1 MVRPEVDAQTLA
13 YVLSSLQLGI
23 LKMGEI
29 IPHEQSP
36 PFDRVIQETINML
49 NAYAAPPDA
58 NREAG
63 HAVLMD
69 YLRTL
74 RDQVDAVGEGFSQKG

>member
-1 MVRPEVDAQTLA
+1 M
-13 YVLSSLQLGI
+13 
-23 LKMGEI
+23 
-29 IPHEQSP
+29 
-36 PFDRVIQETINML
+36 QETIDML

-63 HAVLMD
+63 HAALMD

-74 RDQVDAVGEGFSQKG
+74 REQLNGFGSNTFSTTTDEDK